1 MGTKTSG
8 TAIFAAFFLFSVSPA
23 FASGF
28 GIFTQGASALGQADA
43 VVAHTDG
50 PSAIFFN
57 PALINSLPG
66 TQVELG
72 TTIVVPSR
80 KFTSAQ
86 DGSVSRTDD
95 TAFFPSTFYITHAF
109 NERVSA
115 GLGVFN
121 PFGLGTTWKSDWE
134 GRYLATESEMTTFN
148 INPVVSVRLNQH
160 VTVAGGV
167 DIILLDAT
175 FKNRL
180 NLTGATGGA
189 FGVLDDGTQTLK
201 GDGTG
206 FGYNFGVHVKF
217 TDDLSLGASYRSQ
230 VNVDIKGDLT
240 TDIPASVT
248 EPAYGILSGVLPQSK
263 AKTVIK
269 LPQQV
274 FTGLHYKGFGP
285 LELEAGVRW
294 EGWSSYKQLR
304 IDMEPAVAGSSSST
318 RPKNWKDT
326 FSYML
331 GASYRLNDTAT
342 LLGGYLYG
350 DDPVPDETF
359 EPAIPDSPSHL
370 FCLGTELNLS
380 PVKLTMSY
388 GYQVLERR
396 HKSNPLGDPAG
407 LPGTGTANGMYD
419 SELHLVG
426 ISLLYRF

>member
-1 MGTKTSG
+1 M
-8 TAIFAAFFLFSVSPA
+8 PA

-28 GIFTQGASALGQADA
+28 GIFTQGASALGQGDA

-66 TQVELG
+66 TQVEAG
-72 TTIVVPSR
+72 TTAIFPPR
-80 KFTSAQ
+80 KFSSSA
-86 DGSVSRTDD
+86 DGSVSRTED
-95 TAFFPSTFYITHAF
+95 TAFFPSTFYVTHAI
-109 NERVSA
+109 NDKISA

-121 PFGLGTTWKSDWE
+121 PFGLGTRWNGNWE
-134 GRYLATESEMTTFN
+134 GRYLATESKMTTFN
-148 INPVVSVRLNQH
+148 INPVVSVRLH
-160 VTVAGGV
+160 PRLTVAAGA
-167 DIILLDAT
+167 DIILLEAT

-180 NLTGATGGA
+180 NLTG
-189 FGVLDDGTQTLK
+189 FGSLDDGTQTLR

-206 FGYNFGVHVKF
+206 LGYNFGLHVKLS
-217 TDDLSLGASYRSQ
+217 DDLSFGASYRSQ
-230 VNVDIKGDLT
+230 VNVDVKGDLT
-240 TDIPASVT
+240 TDIPASVP
-248 EPAYGILSGVLPQSK
+248 EPTYGILSGALPQAK
-263 AKTVIK
+263 VKTVVK

-274 FTGLHYKGFGP
+274 FTGLHYKGFAP

-294 EGWSSYKQLR
+294 EGWSSYKELR
-304 IDMEPAVAGSSSST
+304 IDMDPAVAGSSSST

-326 FSYML
+326 FSYMV

-350 DDPVPDETF
+350 DDPIPDETF

-370 FCLGTELNLS
+370 FCMGTELDFK
-380 PVKLTMSY
+380 PFKLTLSY

-396 HKSNPLGDPAG
+396 QKSNAVGDPA
-407 LPGTGTANGMYD
+407 GTANGMYD
-419 SELHLVG
+419 SELHLIG